1 MRRALGELVVA
12 GVATNQ
18 AFHLRLLD
26 DPAFVAGEIDSQFL
40 DRRSDLLAVVPD
52 GRRLEL
58 LAVAA
63 ALAEDEA
70 RQSRRTIVADAE
82 PSGSAWQRAAR
93 LEGLR

>member
-26 DPAFVAGEIDSQFL
+26 DPAFVTGEIDSQFL

-52 GRRLEL
+52 GRRLEV

-70 RQSRRTIVADAE
+70 RQSRRTIVADAA
-82 PSGSAWQRAAR
+82 PDGSAWQRAAR
-93 LEGLR
+93 REGLR